1 MAAASWGAKGN
12 SSLGDRNMNL
22 PTRFALCVL
31 LPAVALFGAVVA
43 VAQDSHQLP
52 ANHLSN
58 AHPRFIAVPPHGQ
71 SNTGVH
77 SDANGTPGVDSLS
90 NWNGSYKAPG
100 FDGSGNY
107 RDAWLYNMVGN
118 PPHLGGTTYINAPVV
133 PVALDL
139 LDAEGKV
146 FLHYDPKPFILAT
159 LQSPVFENSTFT
171 SSPTPTQITDA
182 IQRAEFWNTMKPDW
196 HTLLLASLK
205 QERTMQVPHGFYFY
219 ALKKNGA
226 CCLFVLVDIN
236 EFGNLLFPA
245 TETDTTTPMGAAEN
259 AGDITTKDISTF
271 LFPNTYL
278 YFNGN
283 PNDCCVLG
291 YHTYDQ
297 EPGDAANGNRQ
308 KRYVMDYS
316 AWISPG
322 LFGSGFVDVT
332 ALGHEVAE
340 TFNDPFVVS
349 DGKHNLTPWWLSPNG
364 NCQDNLEDGDVIE
377 GLPHATYPVTMN
389 GMTYHPQN
397 VALLPWFEFESPST
411 AIDGA
416 YSYPDEGVLPNLS
429 PIELPN
435 CSPS

>member
-1 MAAASWGAKGN
+1 MA
-12 SSLGDRNMNL
+12 
-22 PTRFALCVL
+22 
-31 LPAVALFGAVVA
+31 
-43 VAQDSHQLP
+43 
-52 ANHLSN
+52 
-58 AHPRFIAVPPHGQ
+58 
-71 SNTGVH
+71 
-77 SDANGTPGVDSLS
+77 
-90 NWNGSYKAPG
+90 
-100 FDGSGNY
+100 
-107 RDAWLYNMVGN
+107 
-118 PPHLGGTTYINAPVV
+118 
-133 PVALDL
+133 
-139 LDAEGKV
+139 
-146 FLHYDPKPFILAT
+146 
-159 LQSPVFENSTFT
+159 
-171 SSPTPTQITDA
+171 
-182 IQRAEFWNTMKPDW
+182 PDW

-205 QERTMQVPHGFYFY
+205 QERTMQVPNGFYYY
-219 ALKKNGA
+219 ALKKNGK

-245 TETDTTTPMGAAEN
+245 TATDTTTPMGAAEN

-364 NCQDNLEDGDVIE
+364 NCQDDLEDGDVIE

-416 YSYPDEGVLPNLS
+416 YSYPDEGVLPDLS